1 MMELQ
6 MRRVTQV
13 RRETCIS
20 YVMRICH
27 IQGAQQSGTIQ
38 QTMASDRV
46 KSLEK
51 TLTWLNLETIT
62 AFKKGRRIKEER
74 RKKGRGRRIEKS
86 QKRGFI

>member
-1 MMELQ
+1 MMEFQ
-6 MRRVTQV
+6 MRRVAQV

-20 YVMRICH
+20 CVMRICH
-27 IQGAQQSGTIQ
+27 IQRAQQSETVQ

-62 AFKKGRRIKEER
+62 AF
-74 RKKGRGRRIEKS
+74 
-86 QKRGFI
+86 